1 MNRYF
6 YGLILACALL
16 SLPSVNCAAAPEP
29 DVSGETAEA
38 RSRGAYIQ
46 ACKDAGAEKRETRRL
61 AKEAAIEA
69 KKAAQEAKE
78 AFEAKESEASS
89 E

>member
-1 MNRYF
+1 MNKYV

-29 DVSGETAEA
+29 DAAEEA
-38 RSRGAYIQ
+38 RGSKGAYIQ
-46 ACKDAGAEKRETRRL
+46 ACKDAGADKREARRL
-61 AKEAAIEA
+61 AKEAKEAA
-69 KKAAQEAKE
+69 KKAKAEAEAKDS
-78 AFEAKESEASS
+78 ESEKGTS